1 MEEISDRRSHRAKR
15 RPVNPGFGLRGGADL
30 LGGAEVARVCKAPM
44 GSRKTG
50 ARQAS
55 FRVAPPP
62 SGLPAGARRDPICL
76 T

>member
-1 MEEISDRRSHRAKR
+1 MEEISDRRSLRAKR

-30 LGGAEVARVCKAPM
+30 LGGAEVARGLQGAH
-44 GSRKTG
+44 GIAENW